1 MRLLILLSF
10 QSCTN
15 VISSKFYHMFFSLLV
30 TVSMSSDEISI
41 TFFSWLLH
49 RIYQLSQL
57 ENISLCQ
64 STIFFPCFNCHSIT
78 PSYTLLFF
86 RRPHINHSQVL
97 LILPE
102 ITQISVLT
110 AAGQDP
116 TSSYWAWHTTKINC
130 SRHRSVGAHTDFILG
145 YPFGEE

>member
-1 MRLLILLSF
+1 MRLLTLLSF
-10 QSCTN
+10 QGCTD

-30 TVSMSSDEISI
+30 TVNISSDEISI

-64 STIFFPCFNCHSIT
+64 STIFFPWFNCHSIT
-78 PSYTLLFF
+78 PNYTLLLF

-102 ITQISVLT
+102 ITQISALT

-116 TSSYWAWHTTKINC
+116 TNSYWGWNTTKIDC
-130 SRHRSVGAHTDFILG
+130 SRHRSVGAHSDFTLK
-145 YPFGEE
+145 YPFGEK